1 MVAYGPQNNNSQ
13 QQQQPPRSPSQFS
26 SNHHFSS
33 SSSSGKGY
41 DRIES
46 PYDDRYKQGVYFECR
61 INKNVLFQT
70 VLFIGD
76 FAHWV

>member
-46 PYDDRYKQGVYFECR
+46 PYDDRYKQGVTTYF
-61 INKNVLFQT
+61 
-70 VLFIGD
+70 FITL
-76 FAHWV
+76 HKESPKKQSV